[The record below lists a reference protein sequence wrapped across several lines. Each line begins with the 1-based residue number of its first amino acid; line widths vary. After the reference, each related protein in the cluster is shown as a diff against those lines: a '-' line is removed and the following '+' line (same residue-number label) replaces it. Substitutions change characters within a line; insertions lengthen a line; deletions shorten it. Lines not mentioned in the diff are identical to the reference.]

1 MPFDSTSIYGLRV
14 NYLFNEH
21 PLSYFGPSLERRIK
35 SSPKLVEGFVSDQT
49 GEYDLLNLFD
59 STSQNSIMVDK
70 LVDYRLGNTVTLD
83 DIDSTGLTYT
93 LARLIYTYLNLMI
106 NNEYTELD
114 SINEIASDY
123 SAIDNLFELYVLN
136 ECHKLIKTWKNIT
149 DSDVEEL
156 RPVRRKYIIDSSSLT
171 EGIITITENKP
182 YLPANLFLYKNGEI
196 QPSSNYSYTSD
207 STSLSIAIDTTGSS
221 GLNLIVGDIIVLDS
235 FVKINPV
242 DPTEILE
249 E

>member
-114 SINEIASDY
+114 TINEIASDY

-136 ECHKLIKTWKNIT
+136 ESHKLIKTWKNIT

>member
-35 SSPKLVEGFVSDQT
+35 SSPKLVEGFVSDQS
-49 GEYDLLNLFD
+49 GEYDLLNLYD
-59 STSQNSIMVDK
+59 SSSQNSILIDK

-93 LARLIYTYLNLMI
+93 LSRLIYTYLNLMI

-114 SINEIASDY
+114 SVDEISSEY

-136 ECHKLIKTWKNIT
+136 EAHKLIKTWKNIT
-149 DSDVEEL
+149 NSDVEEL
-156 RPVRRKYIIDSSSLT
+156 RPVRRKYIIDSSSLSD
-171 EGIITITENKP
+171 GIITINDDKP
-182 YLPANLFLYKNGEI
+182 YLPANLFLYKNGEL
-196 QPSSNYSYTSD
+196 QPSTNYSYTSD
-207 STSLSIAIDTTGSS
+207 TSSVTLAIDTTGDA

>member
-35 SSPKLVEGFVSDQT
+35 SSSKLVEGFVSDQS
-49 GEYDLLNLFD
+49 GDYDLLNLYD

-70 LVDYRLGNTVTLD
+70 LLDYRLGNAVTLE

-93 LARLIYTYLNLMI
+93 LSRLIYTYLNLMI
-106 NNEYTELD
+106 NNEYTDLD
-114 SINEIASDY
+114 TINEISSDY

-136 ECHKLIKTWKNIT
+136 ESHKLIKTWKNIT

-171 EGIITITENKP
+171 DGVITITDNKP

-196 QPSSNYSYTSD
+196 QDPSYYSYTSD
-207 STSLSIAIDTTGSS
+207 TSSVSIVIDTTGNS